1 MRKLSFTLVCL
12 LSITVLVSS
21 CNNRSN
27 NDTTPTT
34 NNGISDADC
43 PNDNNTST
51 TNTGCSTDPTTT
63 SKYVESV
70 TGDLRTIVSNTY
82 PNHKYSTTSTLVPID
97 RTLTVDATP
106 TIAAST
112 TSVLNDGRPARYFGI
127 ALNGVLVAPAP
138 AEPFIFTNTQ
148 TGEFNWDWV
157 FEPTMNQGSSRNSV
171 ALDCASAHQGPQGYH
186 YHGNMFEYAEL
197 LSPGISHTT
206 TPSQAVQIGWA
217 SDGFPI
223 IYRYG
228 PDASGNLKLL
238 KPSYRVKE
246 GLRPGDGVSEP
257 CGSYNGKYTNDYEYV
272 EGLGDLDACNGI
284 ARNITLKTVEGS
296 KTFSYFYVITAEF
309 PQIGR
314 CISGT
319 PGRDFENR

>member
-1 MRKLSFTLVCL
+1 MRRLSFFSFAFL
-12 LSITVLVSS
+12 LSMVVLTSACKKSTDEV
-21 CNNRSN
+21 
-27 NDTTPTT
+27 TTPTT
-34 NNGISDADC
+34 GIADADC
-43 PNDNNTST
+43 ANDNSTST
-51 TNTGCSTDPTTT
+51 TNIGCSTDPTTT
-63 SKYVESV
+63 SQYNESV
-70 TGDLRTIVSNTY
+70 AGDIRTIVSNSY
-82 PNHKYSTTSTLVPID
+82 PNHKYSVTGTLTPID

-106 TIAAST
+106 SVATSI
-112 TSVLNDGRPARYFGI
+112 TSVLNEGRPARYFGV
-127 ALNGVLVAPAP
+127 ALNGVLIAPAP

-157 FEPTMNQGSSRNSV
+157 FEPTMNQGSSRNHV
-171 ALDCASAHQGPQGYH
+171 QLDCASAHQGPQGYH

-197 LSPGISHTT
+197 LLSGVSGSTVPT
-206 TPSQAVQIGWA
+206 QAVQVGWA

-223 IYRYG
+223 VYRYG

-238 KPSYRVKE
+238 TPSYRLKE

-284 ARNITLKTVEGS
+284 ARSITLNTVAGT
-296 KTFSYFYVITAEF
+296 KTFSYFYVITESF

-319 PGRDFENR
+319 PSKAFENK

>member
-1 MRKLSFTLVCL
+1 MRKLSLTLVYL
-12 LSITVLVSS
+12 LSISVLISS
-21 CNNRSN
+21 CKKSDD
-27 NDTTPTT
+27 DTTPTT
-34 NNGISDADC
+34 ITGITDADC
-43 PNDNNTST
+43 PNDNSTST
-51 TNTGCSTDPTTT
+51 TNTGCSTNPTIT
-63 SKYVESV
+63 SQYNESV
-70 TGDLRTIVSNTY
+70 AGNVRTIVSNTY
-82 PNHKYSTTSTLVPID
+82 PNHKYSTTSTLTPID

-106 TIAAST
+106 AIATST
-112 TSVLNDGRPARYFGI
+112 TSVLNEGRPARYFGV
-127 ALNGVLVAPAP
+127 ALNGVLIAPAP

-157 FEPTMNQGSSRNSV
+157 FEPTTNQGSGRDMV

-197 LSPGISHTT
+197 LLPGVSGSTVPT
-206 TPSQAVQIGWA
+206 QVVQVGWA

-238 KPSYRVKE
+238 TPSYRVKE

-284 ARNITLKTVEGS
+284 ARNITLTTVDGT
-296 KTFSYFYVITAEF
+296 KTFSYFYVITDSF

-314 CISGT
+314 CLSGT
-319 PGRDFENR
+319 PSKDFENR